1 MEDII
6 KALEKAM
13 VGTVVRG
20 LLWVFAWVSATFG
33 VQAPAEDTAAS
44 IAAWVGAIFAVLLA
58 MAWSY
63 VKDRLWKATS
73 SGR

>member
-13 VGTVVRG
+13 VGTVLRG

-33 VQAPAEDTAAS
+33 VQAPAADTAQT
-44 IAAWVGAIFAVLLA
+44 IAGWVGAIFAVILA
-58 MAWSY
+58 LAWSR
-63 VKDRLWKATS
+63 VKDRLWKAAPPGS
-73 SGR
+73 